1 MKKLLKNQ
9 SGQGMTEYI
18 LIIAL
23 IAVAVIA
30 AVKIF
35 GGTLTGG
42 FNAASGAIG
51 TNTGAASGQ
60 GVAGA
65 AGAAGAIGNAVGG
78 H

>member
-1 MKKLLKNQ
+1 MKKLTRNQ
-9 SGQGMTEYI
+9 RGQGMTEYI

-35 GGTLTGG
+35 GGTLKSSFG
-42 FNAASGAIG
+42 AASSAIG
-51 TNTGAASGQ
+51 TATGSS
-60 GVAGA
+60 A
-65 AGAAGAIGNAVGG
+65 AGSAVGAVGG

>member
-1 MKKLLKNQ
+1 
-9 SGQGMTEYI
+9 MTEYI

-35 GGTLTGG
+35 GGTLKSSFG
-42 FNAASGAIG
+42 AASGAIG
-51 TNTGAASGQ
+51 TATGSSAAQ
-60 GVAGA
+60 GA
-65 AGAAGAIGNAVGG
+65 AGAALGG

>member
-1 MKKLLKNQ
+1 MNKTIKNQ
-9 SGQGMTEYI
+9 RGQGMTEYI

-35 GGTLTGG
+35 GGTLNGG
-42 FNAASGAIG
+42 FKAASGAIG
-51 TNTGAASGQ
+51 TATGA
-60 GVAGA
+60 GVAQGTS
-65 AGAAGAIGNAVGG
+65 G

>member
-1 MKKLLKNQ
+1 
-9 SGQGMTEYI
+9 MTEYI

-35 GGTLTGG
+35 GGTLKSSFG
-42 FNAASGAIG
+42 AASSAIG
-51 TNTGAASGQ
+51 TATGSS
-60 GVAGA
+60 A
-65 AGAAGAIGNAVGG
+65 AGSAVGAVGG

>member
-1 MKKLLKNQ
+1 MRKSLKNQ
-9 SGQGMTEYI
+9 RGQGMTEYI

-35 GGTLTGG
+35 GGSLTQG
-42 FNAASGAIG
+42 FGTASGAIG
-51 TNTGAASGQ
+51 AATGSSAAQGTASG
-60 GVAGA
+60 
-65 AGAAGAIGNAVGG
+65 